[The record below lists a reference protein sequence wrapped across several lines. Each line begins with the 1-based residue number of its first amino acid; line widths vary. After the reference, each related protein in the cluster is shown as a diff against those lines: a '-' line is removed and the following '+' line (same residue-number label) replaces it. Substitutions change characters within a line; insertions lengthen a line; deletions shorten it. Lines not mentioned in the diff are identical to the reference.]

1 MSKSKITKPNTRSK
15 RKRITFSNEPTNPFN
30 YSPEP
35 IDEDENTELY
45 NQFLSNKYHQ
55 KRQNRAVNVPISV
68 KDWENLDNVKGPQSK
83 YRDEFEILTGPE
95 LDAELRALE
104 NKQAIKPKPN
114 KIDSPKKP
122 GKYYSNVPTW
132 PKNGVLDRNDIA
144 GKKTRKNKSRK
155 SRKSKK

>member
-1 MSKSKITKPNTRSK
+1 MSKSKIPKHNTRSK
-15 RKRITFSNEPTNPFN
+15 RKRITFSNESPKPFN

-45 NQFLSNKYHQ
+45 NEFLSNRFHQ
-55 KRQNRAVNVPISV
+55 KRQNRAVNEPISV
-68 KDWENLDNVKGPQSK
+68 DDWKNLDDVKGPRSK
-83 YRDEFEILTGPE
+83 YRGEFEILTGPE

-114 KIDSPKKP
+114 KIDSNKKS
-122 GKYYSNVPTW
+122 GKYYLNVSTW
-132 PKNGVLDRNDIA
+132 PKNGVLGPNDIA

-155 SRKSKK
+155 SKK